1 MYDICWTRDGNFM
14 VSGSVD
20 NTAIMWDI
28 NKGLL
33 RKPVAVKLRH
43 VCHSFS
49 LQPSVSLGQKLCILN
64 DHKSYVQGVTWD
76 PLGQYIA
83 TLSCDR

>member
-1 MYDICWTRDGNFM
+1 MFRGHIEDVYDICWTRDGNFM

-33 RKPVAVKLRH
+33 IHFKFHLLYLSALVKDVRVHL
-43 VCHSFS
+43 
-49 LQPSVSLGQKLCILN
+49 ILAL
-64 DHKSYVQGVTWD
+64 Y
-76 PLGQYIA
+76 
-83 TLSCDR
+83 